1 MGYGVGSIVGKASV
15 RSDITSPASGGTII
29 VRKEREVDCGHDEL
43 TSGTASGKS
52 TSPTFRVFVWRQ
64 QAIAGDASESM
75 GWEVDV
81 YELANVDVHQAIS
94 WAEDRVGSN
103 GMYTPVR
110 MSHEQQRRDGN
121 ASTSRH

>member
-1 MGYGVGSIVGKASV
+1 MRTRRV
-15 RSDITSPASGGTII
+15 D
-29 VRKEREVDCGHDEL
+29 ERDSKWEVDF
-43 TSGTASGKS
+43 
-52 TSPTFRVFVWRQ
+52 PTFRVFVWRQ

-103 GMYTPVR
+103 GMYTLFVCHTNSNGEMGMLRLAGIEPT
-110 MSHEQQRRDGN
+110 RDPTDR
-121 ASTSRH
+121 AYFAFRPRP